1 MEDRGG
7 WGGGGGGGGTPIY
20 KLHRAAFQLS
30 DHIKHG
36 KKKLPDFRK
45 FITNDKPPK

>member
-1 MEDRGG
+1 MGDGG
-7 WGGGGGGGGTPIY
+7 EGEGGTPIY

-36 KKKLPDFRK
+36 KKKFAGFSKIYHKR
-45 FITNDKPPK
+45 